1 MLDILK
7 DTTYRHLFLAQ
18 IIALMGTGMATVAL
32 GLLAY
37 DLAYD
42 LAGAQAGVVLGTA
55 LVIKMTAYIGI
66 APVAAAFT
74 ERLPWPVRRHRGAV
88 CAVPCLLADHLSA
101 RRLVGRAGRSRRFVH
116 GLERARRLGGHG
128 VSGDLAAGPRTGSAQ
143 A

>member
-18 IIALMGTGMATVAL
+18 IIALVGTGLATVAL
-32 GLLAY
+32 GL
-37 DLAYD
+37 LAYD

-88 CAVPCLLADHLSA
+88 CAVPCLLADHLYA